1 MCWVSSCVPGLIIV
15 SMYLLCTEQ
24 PHNALLLLF
33 TDSLYGGQPALKLWV
48 RHLPFYSFWRKGLL
62 NGFAASSYSYGSAN
76 AHLEAPFSA
85 RHHLLKQR
93 QVFDSGNLQ
102 WDKQYHTAGCSRN
115 MTAGFSLSLMTRW
128 KKKKEKQVKIVHERA
143 KGAYLTN
150 MCTLSNVLA
159 SYCCSIR
166 DLCYT
171 TIVQTC

>member
-24 PHNALLLLF
+24 SHNALLLLF

-62 NGFAASSYSYGSAN
+62 SGFAASSYSYGSAN

-85 RHHLLKQR
+85 RHHLLNQR

-115 MTAGFSLSLMTRW
+115 MTAGFSSSLMTRG
-128 KKKKEKQVKIVHERA
+128 KKTRKTGKKCARMHKRGLLNQHVH
-143 KGAYLTN
+143 T
-150 MCTLSNVLA
+150 NVLA
-159 SYCCSIR
+159 SYCCSIL

-171 TIVQTC
+171 TTLQTC